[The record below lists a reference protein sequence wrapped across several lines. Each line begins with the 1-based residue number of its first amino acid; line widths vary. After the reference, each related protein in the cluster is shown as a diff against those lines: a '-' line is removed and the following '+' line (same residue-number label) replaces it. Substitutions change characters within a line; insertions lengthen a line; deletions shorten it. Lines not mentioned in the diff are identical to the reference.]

1 MAGHDT
7 VGIVSHDAGGAE
19 ILSSYV
25 RREGLRTLLAVEG
38 PALSV
43 FERKLGPVNP
53 VTLREAVDGSSWL
66 LCGTGWQSDL
76 EWRGIA
82 LARQSGRRS
91 VAFLDHWMHYR
102 ERFERNGVRCLPDEL
117 WAGDEYAL
125 QMARQEL
132 SPVPVRLV
140 SNPYF
145 EDARRALA
153 LMHARVAP
161 RNGGPVVLYVCEPMR
176 EIGLRQYGDPHYF
189 GYTEEEAL
197 TYFLE
202 HRQAIATKAE
212 VVIRLH
218 PSESKGKY
226 SWAAAGCDTP
236 VRFSSGTTL
245 EEDIAAADI
254 IVGCESMA
262 MVIALIAGKRVVTAI
277 PPGGRPCQLPQPGI
291 ESLHVLTEAR
301 TRG

>member
-1 MAGHDT
+1 MAEQDT

-25 RREGLRTLLAVEG
+25 RRERLRTLLAVEG

-43 FERKLGPVNP
+43 FERKLGPISP
-53 VTLREAVDGSSWL
+53 VPLQQAVEGSSWL

-82 LARQSGRRS
+82 MARESGTHS
-91 VAFLDHWMHYR
+91 IAFLDHWMHYR
-102 ERFERNGVRCLPDEL
+102 ERFERNGMQCLPDEL
-117 WAGDEYAL
+117 WVGDENAL

-132 SPVPVRLV
+132 SPLPVRLV
-140 SNPYF
+140 RNPYF
-145 EDARRALA
+145 EDARRE
-153 LMHARVAP
+153 LMLIQSRAVP
-161 RNGGPVVLYVCEPMR
+161 RSDGPVILYVCEPMR
-176 EIGLRQYGDPHYF
+176 EIGLRQYGDAHYF

-202 HRQAIATKAE
+202 HKQAIAANAE
-212 VVIRLH
+212 IVIRLH

-226 SWAAAGCDTP
+226 SWAAARCDVP

-262 MVIALIAGKRVVTAI
+262 MVIALIAGKRVLTAI
-277 PPGGRPCQLPQPGI
+277 PPGGRRCQLPQSGI
-291 ESLHVLTEAR
+291 LALSTLAEA
-301 TRG
+301 

>member
-1 MAGHDT
+1 MAEQDT
-7 VGIVSHDAGGAE
+7 IGIVSHDAGGAE

-25 RREGLRTLLAVEG
+25 RREGLHTLLAVEG
-38 PALSV
+38 PALGV
-43 FERKLGPVNP
+43 FARKLGSISP
-53 VTLREAVDGSSWL
+53 VTLQQAVEGSSWL

-82 LARQSGRRS
+82 LARKLGRRS
-91 VAFLDHWMHYR
+91 IAFLDHWMHYR
-102 ERFERNGVRCLPDEL
+102 ERFERNGVQCLPDEV

-125 QMARQEL
+125 RIARQQL
-132 SPVPVRLV
+132 SSVPVRLV

-145 EDARRALA
+145 EDARRELA
-153 LMHARVAP
+153 SVRSSLTAKS
-161 RNGGPVVLYVCEPMR
+161 NGPVILYVCEPMR
-176 EIGLRQYGDPHYF
+176 EIGLRQYGDEHYF
-189 GYTEEEAL
+189 GYTEERAL

-202 HRQAIATKAE
+202 HKQAIAANAE

-226 SWAAAGCDTP
+226 SWAASHCDAH

-245 EEDIAAADI
+245 EQDIAGADI

-262 MVIALIAGKRVVTAI
+262 MVIALIGGKRVVTAI

-291 ESLHVLTEAR
+291 ESLRNLAEAR
-301 TRG
+301 TGG